1 MKFPRLFE
9 KVFCQPW
16 AIQPAAH
23 SAVRS
28 VLLQRMN
35 GASSPVKVGMV
46 DDDTAPADEEAWT
59 PYFKAGNRGEIAV
72 IEIDGYIGSHLS
84 MIEQFCGGCDV
95 AALRMAVDQA
105 EADASIER
113 ILFSFNSPGGTITGV
128 PELAAR
134 IKASGKPTVAFT
146 DSLCASAAYWLAS
159 QCDEIWVTPSSD
171 TGSIGVYLA
180 LLDET
185 AAMQMEGLKLELF
198 QAGEHKAIGMPGR
211 PLTQSD
217 REMLQA
223 SVDKSYGWF
232 TSAVTSARPGVT
244 PETMQG
250 QTFDGDDA
258 VARGLADGTVDSLN
272 SLLNALA
279 GLTSEKTQ

>member
-28 VLLQRMN
+28 ILLQRMN
-35 GASSPVKVGMV
+35 GGV
-46 DDDTAPADEEAWT
+46 APAKAWLEDDEASVSDEEDT
-59 PYFKAGNRGEIAV
+59 TVYFKAGDRGEIAV

-95 AALRMAVDQA
+95 ASLRFAIDQA

-128 PELAAR
+128 PELAER
-134 IKASGKPTVAFT
+134 LKACTKPTVAFT

-185 AAMQMEGLKLELF
+185 AAMQMDGLKLELF

-223 SVDKSYGWF
+223 SVDKSYSWF
-232 TSAVTSARPGVT
+232 TAAVTSCRPDVKL
-244 PETMQG
+244 ESMQG
-250 QTFDGDDA
+250 QTFDGHDA
-258 VARGLADGTVDSLN
+258 VERGLADGTVDSLN
-272 SLLNALA
+272 SLLVALA
-279 GLTSEKTQ
+279 GLTSQKTQ